1 MYHRLGSRFGRTR
14 WNSLVTWVM
23 RNLVSVCLETVFNED
38 IPSIHSSPN
47 ETTFDIAGPI
57 TRSRAKQLEKEI
69 HSWVNANLMLNNQI
83 MLNGPM
89 LLSTCFNVL
98 RNDGVHEQ
106 AWDDDGFYPPNISK
120 EPGRAR
126 EREKNIQLP

>member
-1 MYHRLGSRFGRTR
+1 MLCPRCGPCY
-14 WNSLVTWVM
+14 
-23 RNLVSVCLETVFNED
+23 NED

-69 HSWVNANLMLNNQI
+69 HSQVNANLMLNNQI

-106 AWDDDGFYPPNISK
+106 AWDDDGFCPPNISK

-126 EREKNIQLP
+126 EREKNI

>member
-1 MYHRLGSRFGRTR
+1 MTPSIGKVAPTGI
-14 WNSLVTWVM
+14 
-23 RNLVSVCLETVFNED
+23 TVANANED

-47 ETTFDIAGPI
+47 ETTFDIASLI

-69 HSWVNANLMLNNQI
+69 HSQVNANLTFNNQI

-106 AWDDDGFYPPNISK
+106 AWDDDGFCPPNISK

-126 EREKNIQLP
+126 ERKEHSATMNNSRWSASKYFRS